1 MFDQFSEDNNPSI
14 TKFEQM
20 LKTNQVLFF
29 DALEFESIIH
39 HYIDFSEFKL
49 ARKALKMAMAQ
60 HPKNVELM
68 LLESELL
75 LFDGSFDEA
84 ESLLLEIEQLSPYH
98 EEVFLQRASIF
109 SKKKNHTLA
118 IELLE
123 KALDLTDDEV
133 EVWNLIGMEYLF
145 LEDYFKAKK
154 FFLKCVE
161 ENPYDYQSLYNLL
174 YCYEQL
180 EEDIEAI
187 GTLNKILE
195 TNPYSEIAWHQ
206 LGKLYVNIEKLE
218 EALSAFE
225 FAIISD
231 ESFTGA
237 YIEKGKLL
245 EKMGRINE
253 AIDNYE
259 ISLQLNDPSAYVN
272 HRIGKSHLKLGNDD
286 LAIQFFK
293 KSIKLEPN
301 HEKSWISLV
310 DFFLKKKQYLKAQY
324 YVQESILANGD
335 SPDLWRKSGEI
346 HFEMNFYEEA
356 ALACDNQVELG
367 QHDLKTWVIWMD
379 SLIHLKEW
387 EQAIE
392 VGEKALKYHESKA
405 SFLYRLAGCKMRIGM
420 KKEGLKL
427 FEKAKLNLPLPS
439 KINHLFPEFTKI

>member
-20 LKTNQVLFF
+20 LKTNKVLFF
-29 DALEFESIIH
+29 DAQEFESIIN
-39 HYIDFSEFKL
+39 HYIDFSQFKL
-49 ARKALKMAMAQ
+49 ARKALEMSMAQ
-60 HPKNVELM
+60 HPRNVELM

-75 LFDGSFDEA
+75 LFNGSFDEA
-84 ESLLLEIEQLSPYH
+84 NSLLHEIEQISPYH

-109 SKKKNHTLA
+109 SKKKNHIMA
-118 IELLE
+118 IEFLE

-145 LEDYFKAKK
+145 LENYFKGKS

-180 EEDIEAI
+180 EEDLEAI
-187 GTLNKILE
+187 GTLNNILE

-206 LGKLYVNIEKLE
+206 LGKLYVNIEKNE

-231 ESFTGA
+231 DSFTGA

-259 ISLQLNDPSAYVN
+259 ISLQLNDPNAYVN

-286 LAIQFFK
+286 LAVQFFK
-293 KSIKLEPN
+293 QSIKLEPN

-310 DFFLKKKQYLKAQY
+310 DFFLKKKEYLKAKY
-324 YVQESILANGD
+324 YVRKSILANGD
-335 SPDLWRKSGEI
+335 SADLWQRSAEI
-346 HFEMNFYEEA
+346 YFELNFYEEA
-356 ALACDNQVELG
+356 SLACDNQVELG

-387 EQAIE
+387 KQAIK
-392 VGEKALKYHESKA
+392 VGEKALEHHDNKA

-427 FEKAKLNLPLPS
+427 YEKAKQNLPLPS

>member
-1 MFDQFSEDNNPSI
+1 MFDQFSEDNNSSI

-20 LKTNQVLFF
+20 LKTNQIIFF
-29 DALEFESIIH
+29 DAIEFESIIH
-39 HYIDFSEFKL
+39 NYIDFSQFKL
-49 ARKALKMAMAQ
+49 ARKALKMAMEQ
-60 HPKNVELM
+60 HPKNVDLM

-75 LFDGSFDEA
+75 IYDGSLDEA
-84 ESLLLEIEQLSPYH
+84 QTLLLEIEQLSPYQ
-98 EEVFLQRASIF
+98 EDIFLQRASIF

-118 IELLE
+118 IKLLE
-123 KALDLTDDEV
+123 KAIDLTDDKV

-145 LEDYFKAKK
+145 LENYLKSKI

-161 ENPYDYQSLYNLL
+161 NNPYDYQSLYNLL

-180 EEDIEAI
+180 EENLEAI
-187 GTLNKILE
+187 DTLNNILE

-206 LGKLYVNIEKLE
+206 LGKLYVTIEKPE

-231 ESFTGA
+231 NSFTGA

-245 EKMGRINE
+245 EKMGKINE
-253 AIDNYE
+253 AIENYE
-259 ISLQLNDPSAYVN
+259 ISLQLNDPNAYVN

-301 HEKSWISLV
+301 HEKSWVSLV
-310 DFFLKKKQYLKAQY
+310 DFFLKRKEYLKAQHH
-324 YVQESILANGD
+324 VGKSIQANGD
-335 SPDLWRKSGEI
+335 SSDLWRKSAEI
-346 HFEMNFYEEA
+346 HFEMNLYEEA
-356 ALACDNQVELG
+356 ALACDNAVELG
-367 QHDLKTWVIWMD
+367 QNELKTWIMWMD

-387 EQAIE
+387 ELAIK
-392 VGEKALKYHESKA
+392 VCEKALKHHDNKA

-420 KKEGLKL
+420 KKEGLKI
-427 FEKAKLNLPLPS
+427 FEKAKQNLPLPL